1 MLFEYFYSR
10 KEIDSTVTISL
21 TNITKWNGLYG
32 NDIDTL
38 TISIQN
44 LFLPIASTLLHMN
57 ILASTFLGVKETI
70 LLYCDFK
77 IIYVRFNFFNI
88 IKYAR

>member
-1 MLFEYFYSR
+1 M
-10 KEIDSTVTISL
+10 EIIL
-21 TNITKWNGLYG
+21 ILLQAKN
-32 NDIDTL
+32 L

-77 IIYVRFNFFNI
+77 IIYVRLNFFEFFLT
-88 IKYAR
+88 